1 MIEKNGYLS
10 FFNNKINFYNKNK
23 EYLIRNGPAILI
35 TKKNLVLKDKIYGDK
50 IIPYKMEKKV
60 SIDINYLSDLRLVK
74 KYLKK

>member
-10 FFNNKINFYNKNK
+10 FFNNKIDFYNKNK